1 VSAALLTLAAFFSR
15 LKLFR
20 LARVAIEAGLR
31 ACPGDPNLIRERIA
45 LAMHRGDLRDLRD
58 AYHQLLAVDPTDESA
73 VKNAAMLE
81 LLSGNVETA
90 RAVVRSSNASGTT
103 LRIVTDALMDPGRA
117 AAEQVYVAKLENV
130 EVETAYWSILDGER
144 VYNFEANCRA
154 LANNPFVRGRA
165 TPDRKTFF
173 FELPELCR
181 TIEEPCIHVGGDDN
195 YSHWVQRNLL
205 KLALLEGTEYDS
217 LPLLVTEDLTAFQR
231 EYLQMLGVPE
241 SRLIKVPRPG
251 LVRCRTLVVPTAL
264 VYQPKVSIGVQW
276 LRRRLAEWMD
286 PGAPN
291 DLLYL
296 SRADARKRRLVNEE
310 ELLQRL
316 AQLDFRAIMPGQ
328 LSVAEQIRAVSRAR
342 VIIGAHGAAFA
353 NLVFASPGSA
363 VIEINTTLK
372 EHMTDHVMLASAA
385 GLRREGVISDDYDF
399 TRAEPYAPDAD
410 FRVDVD
416 EVLAALQRLE
426 PGLPV

>member
-1 VSAALLTLAAFFSR
+1 MSAALLTLAALFKR

-20 LARVAIEAGLR
+20 LAQFAVEAGLR
-31 ACPGDPNLIRERIA
+31 ASPGDLNLIRERIA

-58 AYHQLLAVDPTDESA
+58 AYHQLLAVDRTDESA
-73 VKNAAMLE
+73 VKNAATLE
-81 LLSGNVETA
+81 LLNGNVETA
-90 RAVVRSSNASGTT
+90 RAVLRSSNASDT

-117 AAEQVYVAKLENV
+117 AAEQVYVAEVENV
-130 EVETAYWSILDGER
+130 EVETAYWSILHGDR

-154 LANNPFVRGRA
+154 LTNNPFVRGRT
-165 TPDRKTFF
+165 TPDRKSFF
-173 FELPELCR
+173 LELPEVCR

-205 KLALLEGTEYDS
+205 KLALLEGTEYES

-231 EYLQMLGVPE
+231 EYLRMLDVPE

-276 LRRRLAEWMD
+276 LRRRLGQWMD
-286 PGAPN
+286 PGPPN

-296 SRADARKRRLVNEE
+296 SREDARKRRVVNEE

-316 AQLDFRAIMPGQ
+316 TQLGFRAITPGQ

-342 VIIGAHGAAFA
+342 VIVGAHGAAFA

-372 EHMTDHVMLASAA
+372 EHMTDHVILASAA

-399 TRAEPYAPDAD
+399 TRPEPYAPDAD

-416 EVLAALQRLE
+416 EVLAALKRLE
-426 PGLPV
+426 PGLPI

>member
-1 VSAALLTLAAFFSR
+1 MSAALLTLAALFKR

-20 LARVAIEAGLR
+20 LAQFAVEAGLR
-31 ACPGDPNLIRERIA
+31 ASPGDLNLIRERIA
-45 LAMHRGDLRDLRD
+45 LAMHRGDLRDLRE
-58 AYHQLLAVDPTDESA
+58 AYHQLLAVDRTDESA
-73 VKNAAMLE
+73 VRNAAMLE
-81 LLSGNVETA
+81 LLNGNVETA
-90 RAVVRSSNASGTT
+90 RAVLRSSNASGT

-117 AAEQVYVAKLENV
+117 AAEQVYVAEVENV
-130 EVETAYWSILDGER
+130 EVETAYWSILHGDR

-154 LANNPFVRGRA
+154 LTNNPFVRGRT
-165 TPDRKTFF
+165 TPDRKSFF
-173 FELPELCR
+173 FELPEVCR

-205 KLALLEGTEYDS
+205 KLALLEGTEYES
-217 LPLLVTEDLTAFQR
+217 LPFLVTEDLTAFQR
-231 EYLQMLGVPE
+231 EYLRMLGVPE

-276 LRRRLAEWMD
+276 LRRRLEQWMD
-286 PGAPN
+286 PGPPN

-296 SRADARKRRLVNEE
+296 SREDARKRRLVNEE

-316 AQLDFRAIMPGQ
+316 TKLGFRAITPGQ
-328 LSVAEQIRAVSRAR
+328 LGVAEQIRAVSRAR
-342 VIIGAHGAAFA
+342 VIVGAHGAAFA

-372 EHMTDHVMLASAA
+372 EHMTDHVILASAA

-399 TRAEPYAPDAD
+399 TRPEPYAPDAD

-416 EVLAALQRLE
+416 EVLAALKRLE
-426 PGLPV
+426 PGLPI